1 MDMERWSEIISFN
14 IFYLARSK
22 IYLIT
27 RKYFRYVN
35 GDFYEGYFKDG
46 LPHGHGVK
54 KEGHFMASVASVYI
68 GEWAAGVK
76 QGYGIM
82 DDIMTGINNYAA

>member
-1 MDMERWSEIISFN
+1 MQE
-14 IFYLARSK
+14 
-22 IYLIT
+22 
-27 RKYFRYVN
+27 YFRYTN

-54 KEGHFMASVASVYI
+54 KEGHFMASIASVYI

-82 DDIMTGINNYAA
+82 DDIMTGKYTFIKLKVNCK

>member
-1 MDMERWSEIISFN
+1 MQE
-14 IFYLARSK
+14 
-22 IYLIT
+22 
-27 RKYFRYVN
+27 YFRYIN

-54 KEGHFMASVASVYI
+54 KEGHFMASIASVYI

-82 DDIMTGINNYAA
+82 DDIMTGKYIFIKLKVNCK